1 MRKKSHVSL
10 SRYLLNNID
19 SELLENHRK
28 AFIVGSVLPDC
39 KPSFVTTKHN
49 MEETFDM
56 VCEFIRKLTVNSD
69 DYKKISTAYC
79 RKLGEVT
86 HYLADYF
93 TFPHNTIYPGS
104 LKDHCSYEE
113 KLKRDLRSYLKS
125 GEATRHHRLLQLKE
139 EHEKLQNKKKAE
151 PLIDAETICAF
162 IQKSHDEYLAHKH
175 GVEDDIE
182 HIVEVNHKA
191 LDAMMKLLANKRA
204 EWRIRHS

>member
-10 SRYLLNNID
+10 SRYLLDHID

-139 EHEKLQNKKKAE
+139 EHEKLQNKKKA
-151 PLIDAETICAF
+151 
-162 IQKSHDEYLAHKH
+162 HKH

>member
-1 MRKKSHVSL
+1 MGDALIRKK
-10 SRYLLNNID
+10 
-19 SELLENHRK
+19 K
-28 AFIVGSVLPDC
+28 GC
-39 KPSFVTTKHN
+39 KYYR
-49 MEETFDM
+49 D
-56 VCEFIRKLTVNSD
+56 LGQ
-69 DYKKISTAYC
+69 IS
-79 RKLGEVT
+79 

-125 GEATRHHRLLQLKE
+125 GEAARHHRLLQLKE

-151 PLIDAETICAF
+151 PLIDAEAICAF

-175 GVEDDIE
+175 GVEDDVE